1 VITFFQL
8 QTFCE
13 VIERGTFSAAAEKLY
28 ISQPSVSQHIA
39 NLEKHF
45 GVKLFDR
52 RKRKVRLTPEGRVL
66 YSTAKEVLEQLD
78 RAKKRIDDLRSL
90 EAGTL
95 NIGCSHYVDSLL
107 LWQVLPEFVSQHPKV
122 SVSTFIGT
130 IEELKSA
137 LLSSDIELIFAER
150 TPDFVPSSQFSSKV
164 VASEKLVFVATS
176 DLAGKKTSFFTPK
189 DLERYPLIGWHPSS
203 CLFSYLNDFQ
213 MQNQLRLRRKITVS
227 SIEAAREL
235 ALKGHGIALLNLR
248 SVEDDIAMGRLIK
261 LEVKTPQPL
270 KLDILALFHQ
280 TQGLTYAG
288 WEMIKFL
295 ERKLLFN
302 EGSQ

>member
-13 VIERGTFSAAAEKLY
+13 VIERGTFRAAAEKLY

-66 YSTAKEVLEQLD
+66 YSTAKEVLEQLG

-95 NIGCSHYVDSLL
+95 SIGCSHYVDSLL
-107 LWQVLPEFVSQHPKV
+107 LWHVLPEFASQHPKV
-122 SVSTFIGT
+122 NVSTFIGNT
-130 IEELKSA
+130 EELKSA
-137 LLSSDIELIFAER
+137 LLSSDIELLLIER
-150 TPDFVPSSQFSSKV
+150 TSDFTPSSQLASKV
-164 VASEKLVFVATS
+164 VASEKLVFVAGA
-176 DLAGKKTSFFTPK
+176 DLTDKEPSPLSPK
-189 DLERYPLIGWHPSS
+189 DLEKYPFIGWHPSS
-203 CLFSYLNDFQ
+203 CLFSYLSDFQ
-213 MQNQLRLRRKITVS
+213 MQNQLHLRHKITVS

-235 ALKGHGIALLNLR
+235 TLKGHGIALLNFR
-248 SVEDDIAMGRLIK
+248 SVKDDIAKGRLIK
-261 LEVKTPQPL
+261 LRLNIPRPL
-270 KLDILALFHQ
+270 KLEILALFHQ

-295 ERKLLFN
+295 ERKLLLH
-302 EGSQ
+302 EDSQ